1 METTVHRM
9 TDIGRRSVADIRRD
23 FPILERTMGSG
34 RRSQPLV
41 YLDNAATT
49 QKPRPVV
56 EAISY
61 FYYNSN
67 ANVHRALHRLGEEAT
82 EAFEIARGRV
92 KSFINAASS
101 KEIVFTRGTTE
112 SINLVARSY
121 GSTFQAGDEIVLTEM
136 EHHSNLI
143 PWQLIAAER
152 GAKLRFAPI
161 GDDGSLDLDALADL
175 LNEKTKLVAVTHM
188 SNVLATINDIRS
200 ISHIAHDHGVPVL
213 VDGAQSV
220 PHFPVDVQDLG
231 CDFLAFSGHKMYAPM
246 GIGVLYGKEALLDRM
261 PPYMGGGEMISAV
274 WLDRAQW
281 NELPY
286 KFEAGTPNVEGAVG
300 LGAAMEYLG
309 SLGMANVAAYE
320 DSLARYALELL
331 AEVPELELYGR
342 SRERGAVVS
351 FNLGTVHAH
360 DVAQFLDSR
369 GIAVR
374 AGHHCAH
381 PLMRRLGIPATTRAS
396 FSLYNT
402 YDEVDALRD
411 ALVATKEFFGH
422 GL

>member
-1 METTVHRM
+1 MESTLHRM
-9 TDIGRRSVADIRRD
+9 TAIGGRSVAEIRTE
-23 FPILERTMGSG
+23 FPILARTVGSG
-34 RRSQPLV
+34 KRSHPLV

-49 QKPRPVV
+49 QKPTPVV
-56 EAISY
+56 EALSH
-61 FYYNSN
+61 YYYTTN

-92 KSFINAASS
+92 KSFINAASP

-121 GSTFQAGDEIVLTEM
+121 GSTVGEGDEIVLTEM

-143 PWQLIAAER
+143 PWQFVAAER
-152 GAKLRFAPI
+152 GAKLRFVPI
-161 GDDGSLDLDALADL
+161 RDDGSLDMEALEEL
-175 LNEKTKLVAVTHM
+175 LNERTKLVAVTHM

-200 ISHIAHDHGVPVL
+200 ISSLAHDHGVPVL

-281 NELPY
+281 NDLPY

-300 LGAAMEYLG
+300 LGAAIEYLQA
-309 SLGMANVAAYE
+309 LGMDNVAAYE
-320 DSLARYALELL
+320 GSLADYALKLL
-331 AEVPELELYGR
+331 AEMPELELYGPTR
-342 SRERGAVVS
+342 DRGAVVS
-351 FNLGTVHAH
+351 FNLGSVHAH

-396 FSLYNT
+396 FSAYNT
-402 YDEVDALRD
+402 YDEVEALRD
-411 ALVATKEFFGH
+411 ALVGTKEFFAY